1 MNLSFRLKS
10 GLFILINYIILS
22 TLFCN
27 VKTTLFCD
35 ENFPGDLRQ
44 FCEKMEAGKNN
55 TRDPNLPQGGRDLPD
70 DRKELRCVTLSCF
83 CPALNGKKDG
93 TVNGCKLPN
102 GNKLG
107 KCIRYEM
114 RMLTDE
120 QRQAYVNYKLN

>member
-55 TRDPNLPQGGRDLPD
+55 TRCRKDQG
-70 DRKELRCVTLSCF
+70 T
-83 CPALNGKKDG
+83 
-93 TVNGCKLPN
+93 
-102 GNKLG
+102 
-107 KCIRYEM
+107 Y
-114 RMLTDE
+114 LTIEKNCD
-120 QRQAYVNYKLN
+120 V